1 MSHDFSELQMGLQN
15 NFNTC
20 IISII
25 TKPVSWCIHTL
36 PWCPLASVCCLIEA
50 GRNRKRTAAMSNQAT
65 IIIIR
70 VELEPSVAASGCNPN
85 AKHNKSS
92 HILYKNWLWVQIF
105 SFEFL
110 FINRL
115 LQAENLGKI

>member
-92 HILYKNWLWVQIF
+92 HIMLNTTNLHTYYTRIGYGYKNSHLN
-105 SFEFL
+105 SSL
-110 FINRL
+110 
-115 LQAENLGKI
+115 